1 MAAISSK
8 NLINTFSVM
17 VPNSIYSLK
26 ALEGCLCHIRMMHG
40 SRSTPLSTSS
50 ARFLKD
56 IGTDNPIVTFNCPES
71 YFFLTVCLQGL
82 DEGYKDI
89 PIVKLDALNKNNL
102 VEFVFRVYYV
112 SEKVSQQTAVGRQ
125 TAKDIRSEAQLT
137 GEELKKYVEDFFQ
150 DCFPKCRN
158 RKESLATR
166 VSRLEEEITEL
177 KNQPARLG

>member
-1 MAAISSK
+1 MAAISPK
-8 NLINTFSVM
+8 NLINTFSVK

-26 ALEGCLCHIRMMHG
+26 ALEACLSCIRMMHG
-40 SRSTPLSTSS
+40 SLSTPLSTSS

-56 IGTDNPIVTFNCPES
+56 IGTDNPIVTLNCPES
-71 YFFLTVCLQGL
+71 HFSLTVCLQGL

-102 VEFVFRVYYV
+102 VEFVFRVYYI
-112 SEKVSQQTAVGRQ
+112 SEKVGRQ
-125 TAKDIRSEAQLT
+125 TAKDMRSEAQLT
-137 GEELKKYVEDFFQ
+137 GEKLKEYVEDFFQ

-166 VSRLEEEITEL
+166 VSRLEEELAGL